1 MMKKFKG
8 FDVVENYP
16 ENGWLKGYFYAR
28 EEDNLTSEQNYNCA
42 YRDIDYIRHKD
53 MAIHLLNIKYGDKI
67 LDVGCADGATMIYCG
82 LLGGGEVYGYDL
94 NFDAVKKANEYLKKY
109 NIRGEARCGNA
120 KNMDFPE
127 EYFDKVISSDFFE
140 HINDKDKVEIFREI
154 NRVLKPEGFLI
165 IKTPNINWLR
175 LSLFYKRLG
184 AIVKFKNPFKIVI
197 PHTYGEHPEHI
208 GLTSRSKISKLIDDS
223 GFLNYEFKY
232 SRNSKIEK
240 MLSKYISAL
249 LMEIPIIRDYLCED
263 VIVKIYKPIIQTF
276 FKE

>member
-1 MMKKFKG
+1 MKKFKG

-16 ENGWLKGYFYAR
+16 EDGWLKGYFYAR
-28 EEDNLTSEQNYNCA
+28 EEDNLASEQNCNSA

-53 MAIHLLNIKYGDKI
+53 MAIYLLNIKYGDKI
-67 LDVGCADGATMIYCG
+67 LDVGCADGAMMIYCG

-94 NFDAVKKANEYLKKY
+94 NFDAIKKASEYLKKY
-109 NIRGEARCGNA
+109 NIKGEVRCGNA

-127 EYFDKVISSDFFE
+127 EYFDKAISSDFFE

-154 NRVLKPEGFLI
+154 NRVLKHGGFLV

-276 FKE
+276 FK